1 LSKSDHQKPTKAYYL
16 PLDGQEIPVTEEV
29 YRAYWQPVWAERKRQ
44 EREKRCVISDG
55 KGKTK
60 RCMEDCE
67 KCNNQRTGSTL
78 SLDKFS
84 EDGFEIADTCD
95 VEEVVAERLLL
106 EELAAALDELDPDN
120 KKIAELY
127 GLGLS
132 EREIAAE
139 VGLSQKA
146 VNKRKAKIFDQLHQL
161 LKNYR

>member
-1 LSKSDHQKPTKAYYL
+1 MPKGDNQKSNKEYYL
-16 PLDGQEIPVTEEV
+16 PIDGQKITVTEDV
-29 YRAYWQPVWAERKRQ
+29 YQAYKQPVWVERKRQ
-44 EREKRCVISDG
+44 ERRKRCLISDG

-60 RCMEDCE
+60 RCMKDCS
-67 KCNNQRTGSTL
+67 KCDRQRTGSIL
-78 SLDKFS
+78 SLDKFV
-84 EDGFEIADTCD
+84 EDGYEIAGSLD
-95 VEEVVAERLLL
+95 VAELVAEKLLF